1 MILLPLLVKEKVEYY
16 YYFDKWKDSIK
27 IMNQEY
33 RKQVLVFE
41 NPFYSSVSWKIKNT
55 RHCFVNICNLVVNDR
70 VNYKP
75 NVSRFIDAGTPSV
88 AKFSKYYYYSSGL
101 NDPTGYK

>member
-1 MILLPLLVKEKVEYY
+1 
-16 YYFDKWKDSIK
+16 
-27 IMNQEY
+27 
-33 RKQVLVFE
+33 
-41 NPFYSSVSWKIKNT
+41 
-55 RHCFVNICNLVVNDR
+55 VVNDR